1 MAPAGPAAAGAA
13 GAAPTAED
21 LAEEGLTEY
30 ELARLEQVRRNQ
42 AKLAALGIPALL
54 PFLKAVC
61 QSKKSWQVG
70 GWVCGGV
77 GCGGWVGGAGNS
89 WSGAVPAEM
98 ATVVGGWGA
107 VGGSGGVGAVRR

>member
-42 AKLAALGIPALL
+42 AKLAALGIPALAAELL
-54 PFLKAVC
+54 PKPRPSAAPI
-61 QSKKSWQVG
+61 KHKGAW
-70 GWVCGGV
+70 GGV
-77 GCGGWVGGAGNS
+77 G
-89 WSGAVPAEM
+89 
-98 ATVVGGWGA
+98 WG
-107 VGGSGGVGAVRR
+107 